1 MHEEPGR
8 CADKLSCKF
17 PCWQL
22 RCGLRED
29 KVLGEPCPH
38 SPSTLELIKHLTKGG
53 RPYLPHIY
61 QGRQGMVF
69 TAQGHIAATVREK
82 WR

>member
-1 MHEEPGR
+1 MLCRQTVLHVP
-8 CADKLSCKF
+8 S
-17 PCWQL
+17 WQL

-38 SPSTLELIKHLTKGG
+38 SPSPQELIKHLTKGG
-53 RPYLPHIY
+53 RPYLAHIV
-61 QGRQGMVF
+61 R
-69 TAQGHIAATVREK
+69 AQSVMAGKAAGHIAATVREK